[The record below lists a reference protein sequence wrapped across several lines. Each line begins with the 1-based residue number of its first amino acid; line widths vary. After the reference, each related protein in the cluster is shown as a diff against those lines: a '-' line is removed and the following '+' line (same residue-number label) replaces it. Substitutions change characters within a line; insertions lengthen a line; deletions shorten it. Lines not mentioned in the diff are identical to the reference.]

1 MSQATQPHHPNA
13 PDDDNHICD
22 FGSPIDWAMISN
34 LTTPRNTSTVHN
46 YIDDITIDAS
56 RAIPD
61 SDDTN
66 NYINNFAT
74 IPTWLVAQCKDA
86 LIREGGV
93 VPYNQ

>member
-1 MSQATQPHHPNA
+1 
-13 PDDDNHICD
+13 
-22 FGSPIDWAMISN
+22 
-34 LTTPRNTSTVHN
+34 VHN